1 MTIEV
6 VIPENQRKTYEAM
19 HFAPAVKH
27 NGLILCSGVI
37 GHVGGKIP
45 ENAADEFRAA
55 WKGIQATLQAAGAEL
70 TDILEY
76 TSYHVGMSDHMGP
89 FMQVKSEFLSEPYP
103 AWTAIG
109 ITSLAMPDARVE
121 IRVIARQA

>member
-27 NGLILCSGVI
+27 NGLILCSGMI
-37 GHVGGKIP
+37 GHVAGKIP
-45 ENAADEFRAA
+45 ENAAEEFRAA
-55 WKGIQATLQAAGAEL
+55 WKSIEVVLQAAGAEL
-70 TDILEY
+70 TDILEF
-76 TSYHVGMSDHMGP
+76 TSYHIGMSEHIGT
-89 FMQVKSEFLSEPYP
+89 FVKVKDEFLSDPYP

-121 IRVIARQA
+121 IRVIARNA